1 MKTSVVWADGT
12 FESNTAPL
20 MGPLEECVGQAAE
33 MGFDGMSLTVNR
45 PEELDPA
52 LVNRIMS
59 RCGLAVSG
67 LATGRIYTVDGLG
80 LGMADSEKRRAAVS
94 RMLRH
99 TELCAELGGAK
110 LIIGAVRGWVKD
122 AGDRQRYEALFRDSL
137 EEILKRAQSLQ
148 VKVVLEAISHMD
160 SDAYCTVA
168 ETAEFIRSFHSDALQ
183 LQLDSIHLHL
193 NGETELFNQ
202 VLRSADLI
210 GQVDISDVG
219 RKAPDGKHFDF
230 QELIRGLKAAGYQDY
245 LVFEYQ
251 AASPERAAKAGLD
264 YIRTLLTA

>member
-12 FESNTAPL
+12 FASNTAPL
-20 MGPLEECVGQAAE
+20 MGRLEACASQAAE

-52 LVNRIMS
+52 EVS
-59 RCGLAVSG
+59 RVMRDCGLAVSG

-80 LGMADSEKRRAAVS
+80 LAMADRDRRGAAVS

-110 LIIGAVRGWVKD
+110 LIIGAIRGWVRD

-137 EEILKRAQSLQ
+137 EQILERARSLQ
-148 VKVVLEAISHMD
+148 VQVVLEAISRMD
-160 SDAYCTVA
+160 SDAFCSIA
-168 ETAEFIRSFHSDALQ
+168 ETAEFIRSFHSDFLR
-183 LQLDSIHLHL
+183 LQLDSIHLHT
-193 NGETELFNQ
+193 NGETELYDQ
-202 VLRSADLI
+202 ILKTADLI

-219 RKAPDGKHFDF
+219 RRAPDGQHFDF
-230 QELIRGLKAAGYQDY
+230 PELIRGLKAAGYQDY

-251 AASPERAAKAGLD
+251 ASPPEGAAKAGLD
-264 YIRTLLTA
+264 YIRTLL